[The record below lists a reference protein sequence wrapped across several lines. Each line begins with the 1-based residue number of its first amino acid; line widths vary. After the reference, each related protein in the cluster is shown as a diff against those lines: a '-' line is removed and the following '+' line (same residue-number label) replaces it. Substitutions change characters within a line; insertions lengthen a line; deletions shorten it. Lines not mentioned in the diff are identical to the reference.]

1 MKKET
6 FSFCADDATCNT
18 TADSNNSAISPSPI
32 NPKPWPPAGVKPYYS
47 DSHTCII
54 LGDCRDILP
63 TLEPVDLVLTDPPYG
78 IDYDTSHS
86 KYKNGISRSEI
97 IGDKGPF
104 DASHL
109 PLLGDC
115 ILWGGNC
122 FFSSLPASS
131 TWLVWVKIA
140 RNNANIRQ
148 SDCELAWSNCIG
160 RSRVFNHLWIG
171 AYKASESG
179 QRAEHP
185 TQKPVILMRWCL
197 ALKPDARLIL
207 DPYMGSGTT
216 LRAAK
221 DLGRKAIGIEIEE
234 KYCEIAAKR
243 MSQSVLDFGSQPVKS
258 EQTQLIIK

>member
-1 MKKET
+1 M
-6 FSFCADDATCNT
+6 
-18 TADSNNSAISPSPI
+18 
-32 NPKPWPPAGVKPYYS
+32 KPYYQEAGITIW
-47 DSHTCII
+47 H
-54 LGDCRDILP
+54 GDCREILP

-131 TWLVWVKIA
+131 AWLVWVKIA

-185 TQKPVILMRWCL
+185 TQKPV
-197 ALKPDARLIL
+197 ALIEWALSFAPDAQTIC

-216 LRAAK
+216 GVAAVK
-221 DLGRKAIGIEIEE
+221 MGKRFVGIERERQYFDVACRRIEQAYAQPRLFE
-234 KYCEIAAKR
+234 DAKVGAGDTAVQGD
-243 MSQSVLDFGSQPVKS
+243 MLLPAN
-258 EQTQLIIK
+258 